1 MLTLKQI
8 AQNIKKID
16 DIDADELSSE
26 IICAF
31 EDYVYKGESE
41 IIVTDNQA
49 YANHTDAPIIRFEII
64 KNNDGTISVT
74 DAWIA

>member
-8 AQNIKKID
+8 VQNIKKIE
-16 DIDADELSSE
+16 DIEADELSNE

-31 EDYVYKGESE
+31 EDYECEGESE

-49 YANHTDAPIIRFEII
+49 YANHKDAPIVRFETT
-64 KNNDGTISVT
+64 KNDDDTISVT